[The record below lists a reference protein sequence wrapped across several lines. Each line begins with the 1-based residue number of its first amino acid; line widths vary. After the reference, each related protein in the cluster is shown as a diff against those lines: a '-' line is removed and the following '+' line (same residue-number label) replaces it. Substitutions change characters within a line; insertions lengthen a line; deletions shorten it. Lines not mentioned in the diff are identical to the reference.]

1 MMKKVLCGALAVA
14 LAAGTVAVA
23 PAADASAA
31 SVPKAKYT
39 FNMNKAN
46 KNVVAV
52 ARKGDTNSLTT
63 GNTDTGVLPT
73 TAAAKSK
80 KAKLSY
86 KKGKKG
92 KALYLS
98 RMVGKK
104 PASFGAEVKGVKLGS
119 KSWTVSFWVKPEN
132 ELSQFMSVFF
142 TGSNIVNKK
151 KCKWISIT
159 KAGSDWGF
167 GDLAPVVWSHNAA
180 LDKADDDQHF
190 PWYGFQNEEGTWQGT
205 NDNPKAKGLS
215 AGKWTYVTLVVD
227 AKDTCE
233 YGTKGEKGYVK
244 SYHAWTYINGALFG
258 NGTVAKN
265 SMSNSNKFF
274 LGINAW
280 DTPFKGMIDE
290 LQFWNK
296 ALKAKQVKALYKKM
310 K

>member
-14 LAAGTVAVA
+14 LAAGTAVA

-39 FNMNKAN
+39 FNMNKKARM
-46 KNVVAV
+46 NVVAV
-52 ARKGDTNSLTT
+52 SRKGDTKNFTA

-73 TAAAKSK
+73 AAGAKAI
-80 KAKLSY
+80 KATLKY
-86 KKGKKG
+86 KKGKHG
-92 KALYLS
+92 KAVYLD
-98 RMVGKK
+98 RKK
-104 PASFGAEVKGVKLGS
+104 SYGAELKGIKLGS
-119 KSWTVSFWVKPEN
+119 KSWTVSFWVKPDN
-132 ELSQFMSVFF
+132 NLSSYMSMFF
-142 TGSNIVNKK
+142 TGSSITNKK

-159 KAGSDWGF
+159 KTGDGWLSGF
-167 GDLAPVVWSHNAA
+167 SSPAVWSHNAS
-180 LDKADDDQHF
+180 LDKGDDDLHF
-190 PWYGFQNEEGTWQGT
+190 PWYAFQDKEGTWLGDK
-205 NDNPKAKGLS
+205 DN
-215 AGKWTYVTLVVD
+215 AGATAIKPNTWTYVTLVVD

-244 SYHAWTYINGALFG
+244 SYHGWTYVNGKLFG

-280 DTPFKGMIDE
+280 DTPFKGLYDDV
-290 LQFWNK
+290 QFWDK
-296 ALKAKQVKALYKKM
+296 ALKAKQVKAPYKKM